1 MGGVFAS
8 YKEGMRLFAMIGRDQ
23 TNECMSINARSL
35 DI

>member
-23 TNECMSINARSL
+23 TSKWMSSNAMSL
-35 DI
+35 DS